1 METPGHTP
9 ESISVLVFEHAGDA
23 VPYGVL
29 TGDALFIGDVGRP
42 DLLASI
48 GHTADEL
55 GRMLHASV
63 QQAADAARRGPRLPR
78 PRRRVRLR
86 QEPLHR
92 AVVDDRRAS
101 ARDELRVRSR

>member
-1 METPGHTP
+1 
-9 ESISVLVFEHAGDA
+9 

-55 GRMLHASV
+55 ARMLHTSIGRLLSCPTRSASSP
-63 QQAADAARRGPRLPR
+63 A
-78 PRRRVRLR
+78 PRRRVSLR
-86 QEPLHR
+86 EEPLHR
-92 AVVDDRRAS
+92 AVVDDR
-101 ARDELRVRSR
+101 